1 MSATLIQRRP
11 REKHHDISAETAV
24 SPGSW
29 AGLCAASFFLAE
41 INGVTMPFL
50 NTYLQD
56 SGWRF
61 DSIGSLAALAGLVSL
76 VVHLPGGFLIDRFRH
91 SRVLLAAASLI
102 VGGAF
107 GFLALVPATRL
118 WVGVLL
124 VTAAVGKPFFGP
136 LTNALTLGLVGHNR
150 LDRAL
155 GINQA
160 WNHAGNIAAALTA
173 MALVSLLPVAS
184 VFFAVAAAS
193 VCAASSALLI
203 RPSELD
209 ERRASGLDQTP
220 VSQMVRLTD
229 LLKDRRLAVLLGAA
243 VLFHL
248 ANAPVMPLVAQKVR
262 HVGGSN
268 GHVAAVVLVAQ
279 SVMIPVAIL
288 AGLLAQRFGHKR
300 ILAVGFAVLPVRI
313 ALYAVSD
320 DPVVLVAIQAL
331 DGVGAGIFGVTAVA
345 VCAEATRG
353 RGRFNALAGTLATAV
368 GMGGAVGPLVSGF
381 VVQNWGFA
389 AAFAAFAI
397 VATVAAVPFFG
408 WMPEPQSVNELAEL
422 NTPAP
427 ACIFAEND

>member
-1 MSATLIQRRP
+1 MSATLIERRP
-11 REKHHDISAETAV
+11 RDVLPAVPSETAL

-41 INGVTMPFL
+41 VNGVTMPFV

-76 VVHLPGGFLIDRFRH
+76 LLNLPGGFLIDRSRH
-91 SRVLLAAASLI
+91 RRLFLATASLL

-107 GFLALVPATRL
+107 AFLPMVPATQI

-124 VTAAVGKPFFGP
+124 VTAAVGKAFFGP
-136 LTNALTLGLVGHNR
+136 LTNALTLGLVGHAR
-150 LDRAL
+150 MDRAL

-173 MALVSLLPVAS
+173 MVLVSLLPVAS

-193 VCAASSALLI
+193 VCAAASLLLI

-209 ERRASGLDQTP
+209 ERRASGMKMAP
-220 VSQMVRLTD
+220 VGKMVHFGE
-229 LLKDRRLAVLLGAA
+229 LLQDRRVAVLLGAA

-262 HVGGSN
+262 YVGGSN
-268 GHVAAVVLVAQ
+268 GQVAAVVLVAQ
-279 SVMIPVAIL
+279 SVMIPVAVL
-288 AGLLAQRFGHKR
+288 AGLLARRCGHKR

-320 DPVVLVAIQAL
+320 DPVILVALQAL

-345 VCAEATRG
+345 VCAAATRG

-368 GMGGAVGPLVSGF
+368 AMGGALGPLVSG
-381 VVQNWGFA
+381 VIVQNWGFA
-389 AAFAAFAI
+389 AAFTAFAI
-397 VATVAAVPFFG
+397 VAAMAAVLFFG
-408 WMPEPQSVNELAEL
+408 WMPASRE
-422 NTPAP
+422 
-427 ACIFAEND
+427 